1 MKCEDCKW
9 RPASEN
15 DRLLTRQEAAEFLGL
30 KPQTLAKWA
39 VTGAHLPMVKVG
51 TRSVRYKLS
60 DLQQFI
66 KDRTVPRKCER

>member
-30 KPQTLAKWA
+30 KPQTLNKWGMTA
-39 VTGAHLPMVKVG
+39 EHLSYVKVG
-51 TRSVRYKLS
+51 RVVRYKLS
-60 DLQQFI
+60 ELQRFI
-66 KDRTVPRKCER
+66 KDRTVPRKCEH